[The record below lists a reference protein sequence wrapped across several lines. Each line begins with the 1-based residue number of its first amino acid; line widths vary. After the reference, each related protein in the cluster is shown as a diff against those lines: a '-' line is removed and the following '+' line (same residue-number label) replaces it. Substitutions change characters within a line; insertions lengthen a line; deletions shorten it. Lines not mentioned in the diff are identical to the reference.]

1 MSIVETAYLTM
12 VLTAFCLFVAVVGGV
27 AVFTAFDPATRRR
40 PRHRSG
46 R

>member
-1 MSIVETAYLTM
+1 MSFVEAAYLTM

-27 AVFTAFDPATRRR
+27 SVFTALDPATRRR
-40 PRHRSG
+40 PGRRSG